1 MAAAVATAAT
11 LVITGARIVRLGG
24 DPSRFVVAG
33 DTFVDRVTAPP
44 ALAILPASNGYD
56 GQFFYRLALDPF
68 TSQQTAFGIALDLPA
83 RRQQRI
89 LYPLAAWCISGGD
102 PVRVAWALIG
112 LNVAGMGILGWLGAL
127 WARECGRHALY
138 GLAFPAYPGFVL
150 TLGRDLSEILAAC
163 LALAG
168 LLALR
173 RQRGLAAGVWLALA
187 VLARES
193 ALLIVLAVAAV
204 WLWEQVGR
212 SRGAG
217 RDLPTSASLG
227 FAIPLGCAA
236 VWQVVL
242 RARWN
247 MFPATT
253 AIDAFG
259 VPFVA
264 LAQFVVRAPFINSQV
279 RTLQVFELAF
289 LALCVG
295 TVGLSLR
302 TSAARRYEKV
312 AWAFA
317 LASAVSFSG
326 FVWLEDF
333 AFMRV
338 LTELYVLGTIILFGR
353 RDRLVA
359 LLAAAAGLLWVT
371 SGVMHVR
378 VI

>member
-1 MAAAVATAAT
+1 MSAILATAAT
-11 LVITGARIVRLGG
+11 LVIAGARIVGLGG

-33 DTFVDRVTAPP
+33 DAFVDRLAAPP
-44 ALAILPASNGYD
+44 ALAILPASSGYD

-68 TSQQTAFGIALDLPA
+68 TSQKTAFGIALDLPA

-89 LYPLAAWCISGGD
+89 LYPLLAWCISSGD
-102 PVRVAWALIG
+102 PSRVAWALIG

-127 WARECGRHALY
+127 WARDCGRHALC

-150 TLGRDLSEILAAC
+150 TLGRDLSEILSAC

-168 LLALR
+168 LFALR
-173 RQRGLAAGVWLALA
+173 RERGLAAGVLLALA

-193 ALLIVLAVAAV
+193 ALIIVLAVAAV
-204 WLWEQVGR
+204 WVWDQGF
-212 SRGAG
+212 SRGAR

-227 FAIPLGCAA
+227 FAVPLWCAA
-236 VWQVVL
+236 AWQVVL
-242 RARWN
+242 RERWN
-247 MFPATT
+247 ISPATT

-264 LAQFVVRAPFINSQV
+264 LAQFVVRAPFIDSPF

-289 LALCVG
+289 LALCLG

-302 TSAARRYEKV
+302 SSTARSYEKV
-312 AWAFA
+312 AWLLA
-317 LASAVSFSG
+317 LASAMSFSR
-326 FVWLEDF
+326 FVWVEDF

-353 RDRLVA
+353 RGRLVA
-359 LLAAAAGLLWVT
+359 LVAVAAGLLWIT
-371 SGVMHVR
+371 SAVLR
-378 VI
+378 IRII